1 MAVITVTPAD
11 DITTVINTIAN
22 PGDVILVGDG
32 IYNQSVLVTKDNIRI
47 IANGTGAVFDGANT
61 LMEGFQLQE
70 TTGVEINGFIIINY
84 VQSGIYV
91 NGGRFNRILG
101 NRVISSGFIGIELSG
116 TTGNLVWRNEVSRND
131 GDGILTIDASTG
143 NWIIENIAN
152 NNETDGL
159 ETFLTQDTGNVLASN
174 RSTGNQD
181 GFEIFGTNLML
192 GNTAVENAADGAF
205 TQAFGLVC
213 VGNRLNS
220 NNGDGIQVS
229 QGNSILLDNEISN
242 NQSAGIRVFANFHI
256 LEGNEFEGNDIGIL
270 IDATGGSN
278 LIIRNEALGNR
289 IFDIQDDGT
298 DNNFV
303 QNECCSSSP
312 PGLCGD

>member
-131 GDGILTIDASTG
+131 GDGILAIDASTG

-159 ETFLTQDTGNVLASN
+159 ETS
-174 RSTGNQD
+174 
-181 GFEIFGTNLML
+181 
-192 GNTAVENAADGAF
+192 
-205 TQAFGLVC
+205 
-213 VGNRLNS
+213 
-220 NNGDGIQVS
+220 
-229 QGNSILLDNEISN
+229 
-242 NQSAGIRVFANFHI
+242 
-256 LEGNEFEGNDIGIL
+256 
-270 IDATGGSN
+270 
-278 LIIRNEALGNR
+278 
-289 IFDIQDDGT
+289 
-298 DNNFV
+298 
-303 QNECCSSSP
+303 
-312 PGLCGD
+312 